1 MAENVSKLQQGAD
14 VLNTASQIG
23 SQILQSVGNYID
35 ANERRKFEQQLSIL
49 SISQQDKLAKEMAS
63 QQSEFERFKTL
74 SEAITSLNNQR
85 INNLTN
91 PQIQQEKNKR
101 VQYTLIGISLILG
114 AGVLVYLIAKT
125 K

>member
-1 MAENVSKLQQGAD
+1 MAVNISKLQQGAD
-14 VLNTASQIG
+14 VLNTASQVG
-23 SQILQSVGNYID
+23 SQLLQSVGSYID

-74 SEAITSLNNQR
+74 SEAITSLNSQR

-91 PQIQQEKNKR
+91 PKIQQEKNKR
-101 VQYTLIGISLILG
+101 LQFTIIGIGLILG
-114 AGVLVYLIAKT
+114 AGVLVYIIAKT

>member
-1 MAENVSKLQQGAD
+1 MAVNISKLQQGAD
-14 VLNTASQIG
+14 VLNTASQVG
-23 SQILQSVGNYID
+23 SQLLQSVGSYID

-49 SISQQDKLAKEMAS
+49 SISQQEKLAKEMAS

-74 SEAITSLNNQR
+74 SEAITSLNSQR

-91 PQIQQEKNKR
+91 PKIQQEKNKR
-101 VQYTLIGISLILG
+101 LQFTIIGIGLILG

>member
-1 MAENVSKLQQGAD
+1 MAVNISKLQQGAD
-14 VLNTASQIG
+14 VLNTASQVG
-23 SQILQSVGNYID
+23 SQLLQSVGSYID

-49 SISQQDKLAKEMAS
+49 SISQQEKLAKEMAS

-74 SEAITSLNNQR
+74 SEAITSLNSQR

-91 PQIQQEKNKR
+91 PKIQQEKNKR
-101 VQYTLIGISLILG
+101 LQFTIIGIGLILG
-114 AGVLVYLIAKT
+114 AGVLVYIIAKT

>member
-1 MAENVSKLQQGAD
+1 MPDNISKLQQGAD
-14 VLNTASQIG
+14 VLNSASQIG

-35 ANERRKFEQQLSIL
+35 ANERRKYEQQLSIL
-49 SISQQDKLAKEMAS
+49 TSNQQEKLAKEMAS

-101 VQYTLIGISLILG
+101 MQYTLIGIGLILG